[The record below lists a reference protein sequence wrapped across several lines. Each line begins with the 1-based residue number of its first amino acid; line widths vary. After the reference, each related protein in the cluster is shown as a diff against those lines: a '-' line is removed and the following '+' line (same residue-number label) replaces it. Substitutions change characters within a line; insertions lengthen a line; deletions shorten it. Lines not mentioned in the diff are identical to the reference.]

1 MSLGATAADASS
13 TKTVGGTTPS
23 SAAVTSST
31 AAVDRELEDMTKKLG
46 SFLGSGGTVKAF
58 YSFFSYCGTITT
70 IHTSQELT
78 FNHIMKKKG
87 RKIKGLLT
95 TQSKQGN

>member
-70 IHTSQELT
+70 IQYIPRTY
-78 FNHIMKKKG
+78 F
-87 RKIKGLLT
+87 
-95 TQSKQGN
+95 

>member
-31 AAVDRELEDMTKKLG
+31 AAVDRELEDMTKKPG

-58 YSFFSYCGTITT
+58 YSFFFLLWHNNNHT
-70 IHTSQELT
+70 IHPK
-78 FNHIMKKKG
+78 N
-87 RKIKGLLT
+87 LLLIT
-95 TQSKQGN
+95 L